1 MSAELFNMFLKE
13 SSFPDLRKVSSV
25 VSIFKNVLARRTAE
39 NYNHVSFLS
48 AFGKLFEKL
57 VNNSLVDHL
66 KKCDLFS
73 EFQYGLR
80 YSRSTVDLVRGIS
93 ARIARA
99 FNRSEPTQA

>member
-1 MSAELFNMFLKE
+1 MFWPDVPQKTTTMLVFFLPLVNYLK
-13 SSFPDLRKVSSV
+13 
-25 VSIFKNVLARRTAE
+25 
-39 NYNHVSFLS
+39 
-48 AFGKLFEKL
+48 KL

-73 EFQYGLR
+73 AFQYGLR
-80 YSRSTVDLVRGIS
+80 YSRSTVDLVRVIS